1 MSLKDWLKNG
11 WLVEH
16 KTSKQEIRN
25 LLAIAE
31 RDLADCKALDL
42 NIFGS

>member
-16 KTSKQEIRN
+16 KTSPTEIVD
-25 LLAIAE
+25 LMMIAN
-31 RDLADCKALDL
+31 RDLADCRVR
-42 NIFGS
+42 GSQP